1 MTKMLE
7 FLRQILGGQ
16 NQFASGGLVLM
27 IIGGISVYLRALP
40 VKLWFWIIE
49 QTTMMITVKD
59 DDAAFD
65 WVKEWFLEQKFLQRI
80 RRVDLDTTLRGKG
93 TALIPAP
100 GRHRFWY
107 GGRPFWVWF
116 SRSEET
122 KGWTPRRI
130 ESLTFRTIGRQQA
143 FLKQFVDE
151 IVACH
156 ENKQKAS
163 SYLYV
168 YDEGWTY
175 VKAYSPRSLDS
186 VILKPGE
193 RERLIEDVETFRASR
208 QRYRHLGVPY
218 HRGYLLYGP
227 PGTGKTSLVSGLAAK
242 FGMSLYAVN
251 LTEFNDR
258 TLKSAI
264 NDVPQHAVIL
274 FEDIDCMKSGN
285 RRTEQSERDRA
296 SPGGPGEGRS
306 GRSLRRQLIG
316 VAECVG
322 WFSCSGKRSVCD
334 DHQPCGIARP
344 GAAASGTH
352 RLQVVFGKGCGGS
365 RRSNCIAGSFPRR
378 LNSKPAN
385 LWRLTSSRKRWRSS
399 KACCWDWNGSPTIWN
414 GCLQRESRNP
424 RVTAQQLEIQTA
436 VIKSCIRKEVAM
448 PVVVFCSSNSS
459 SK

>member
-193 RERLIEDVETFRASR
+193 RERLIEDVEAFRASR

-296 SPGGPGEGRS
+296 SPGGREKDDPADRFGVSLS
-306 GRSLRRQLIG
+306 GLLSVLDGFHAPENVLFVMTTNHVESLDPALL
-316 VAECVG
+316 
-322 WFSCSGKRSVCD
+322 
-334 DHQPCGIARP
+334 RP
-344 GAAASGTH
+344 GRIDYRLYLGKAAEAQKVA
-352 RLQVVFGKGCGGS
+352 LY
-365 RRSNCIAGSFPRR
+365 RRFFP
-378 LNSKPAN
+378 AA
-385 LWRLTSSRKRWRSS
+385 TEFE
-399 KACCWDWNGSPTIWN
+399 ACEFVEAHAFAETMAEFQGLLL
-414 GCLQRESRNP
+414 GLERESDD
-424 RVTAQQLEIQTA
+424 LERLLA
-436 VIKSCIRKEVAM
+436 APSHGIRE
-448 PVVVFCSSNSS
+448 
-459 SK
+459 